1 MNLTLAFMKACYAE
15 YRCDRRQVWSHW
27 WGMSM
32 KAIRRYFNGIHKM
45 IYPLV
50 VLFFLV
56 VADGGLTNVLVNGGE
71 TREGK
76 TFMVPLVGSG
86 DFLVLKLVGALFCAF
101 ILWDIYRQRPK
112 VAVISTSC
120 LLVAY
125 GGIVFWNLALLLTS
139 QV

>member
-1 MNLTLAFMKACYAE
+1 
-15 YRCDRRQVWSHW
+15 
-27 WGMSM
+27 M
-32 KAIRRYFNGIHKM
+32 KAIRHYFNGIHKM

-50 VLFFLV
+50 VLVFLV

-71 TREGK
+71 TREGNP
-76 TFMVPLVGSG
+76 FLVSLVGSG
-86 DFLVLKLVGALFCAF
+86 NFLVLKSVGALLCAF

-112 VAVISTSC
+112 MAVISTSC

-125 GGIVFWNLALLLTS
+125 AGIVFWNLALLLTS